1 MPHSRI
7 SKTRRSG
14 FTLIELLMVI
24 AMISILVAV
33 GARGARSLSSGQGPE
48 RLARTLLW
56 EVSVARTYAIRA
68 GDPVSLVI
76 DRTNRRLIT
85 REPRAN
91 ATEVYRVTS
100 FAPGSDLTVTSLATT
115 NLTGDSLV
123 FSPRGLCTTCASVAS
138 SSASASSIS
147 VVSQGKTYRMTINR
161 LGRVELADQPA
172 N

>member
-1 MPHSRI
+1 MR
-7 SKTRRSG
+7 KTGRSG
-14 FTLIELLMVI
+14 YTLIELLMVI
-24 AMISILVAV
+24 AMIAIMVAV

-48 RLARTLLW
+48 RVARTLLW
-56 EVSVARTYAIRA
+56 EVSVARTIAIRA

-85 REPRAN
+85 REPRQN

-100 FAPGSDLTVTSLATT
+100 FAPGSDMTVTSLATT

-123 FSPRGLCTTCASVAS
+123 FSARGLCTTCASVAPT
-138 SSASASSIS
+138 SASASAIS